1 MAGTR
6 ANNEMSVWQ
15 LTLQLLGRRQG
26 SSRVVVT
33 PHQLDRTP
41 HRSDRRSVI
50 LCKRTHENVP
60 HDAGGGTVVI
70 GPVALS

>member
-50 LCKRTHENVP
+50 SASVRTRMSRMTPERHGS
-60 HDAGGGTVVI
+60 HRT
-70 GPVALS
+70 VALS